1 MGVQKC
7 PRGSE
12 GGWRQPSEGRMRSYG
27 VVESFNVSEERRL
40 RRRTGRKIRQIH
52 QLTFQTAEEI
62 LGHGVVI
69 RVAAARH
76 ALADIVP
83 PQCVTVALRG
93 VLYAAVAVEN
103 ETRCRPLSA
112 HRHLQ
117 RGDGQR
123 CVDAV
128 GKGVSDNLF
137 GTEILD
143 NGGVEPA
150 LAGRNVGNVADPDG
164 VRFCDVKLPLQ
175 QVRRGRVAVVRVGR
189 NAVGP
194 AARGADAGPTHQAV
208 DALAAA
214 AEIRAQKAVE
224 AVESECRILRV
235 KLDQTAGNSLVFKGS
250 RAGTV
255 YPPGVVTAA
264 GDFERAA

>member
-1 MGVQKC
+1 
-7 PRGSE
+7 
-12 GGWRQPSEGRMRSYG
+12 MRSYG

-52 QLTFQTAEEI
+52 QFALQTAEKVF
-62 LGHGVVI
+62 GHSIVI
-69 RVAAARH
+69 RVASSAH
-76 ALADIVP
+76 ALTNTGSAKRVA
-83 PQCVTVALRG
+83 VALRG
-93 VLYAAVAVEN
+93 VLHAAVAVEN

-112 HRHLQ
+112 YSHLQ

-128 GKGVSDNLF
+128 GKSVSDNLF

-143 NGGVEPA
+143 DGGVEPA

-164 VRFCDVKLPLQ
+164 VRFCDVKMPLQ

-224 AVESECRILRV
+224 TVEPECRILRV